1 MANDLIDRQEALK
14 TFPPRH
20 SKKCNMDYAIG
31 FNKCRDTIFEQIKS
45 LPQAEP
51 EHARWIED
59 GEDMATDGV
68 HLICSECNGQG
79 NLTQR
84 YCPNC
89 GRKMD
94 NAVTHNELQSTMISA
109 AKAAASVAEKMSNTF
124 SSASEV
130 LNHIDF
136 EKLFNEYTKNHSDN
150 ND

>member
-1 MANDLIDRQEALK
+1 MANDIIDRQEALK
-14 TFPPRH
+14 KFPPKCP
-20 SKKCNMDYAIG
+20 SKYNMDYAIG
-31 FNKCRDTIFEQIKS
+31 YNKCRDTIFEQIKS

-51 EHARWIED
+51 EHARWIES
-59 GEDMATDGV
+59 GEGMATDSV

-94 NAVTHNELQSTMISA
+94 NAVTHNELQSAVIA
-109 AKAAASVAEKMSNTF
+109 VAKATASVAEKMSVTF
-124 SSASEV
+124 SSVSDV

-136 EKLFNEYTKNHSDN
+136 DKLFKECTKNYSDDN
-150 ND
+150 N